1 MGEMIALIISFVA
14 LIFSV
19 ITFLFNAIHEKKK
32 DTLDAFS
39 ALQSNALDGLYYYTK
54 GQIKEIS
61 KSSNRAAEYKELS
74 LYLSRIEHFC
84 VGIRNGVY
92 NKKIVNKLASKHL
105 VPLYDKLT
113 PLIEVK
119 RRVPDAGDTYKN
131 FEEVVRPWKEKQ
143 KWQ

>member
-61 KSSNRAAEYKELS
+61 KSSNRAAEYKEL
-74 LYLSRIEHFC
+74 YIEDVVKPRI
-84 VGIRNGVY
+84 
-92 NKKIVNKLASKHL
+92 
-105 VPLYDKLT
+105 
-113 PLIEVK
+113 
-119 RRVPDAGDTYKN
+119 
-131 FEEVVRPWKEKQ
+131 KEIKQ
-143 KWQ
+143 K

>member
-92 NKKIVNKLASKHL
+92 NKKIVNKLAGKHL

-113 PLIEVK
+113 PLIEAK

-131 FEEVVRPWKEKQ
+131 FEEVVRPWKEK
-143 KWQ
+143 

>member
-19 ITFLFNAIHEKKK
+19 IKFLFNAIHEKKK

-92 NKKIVNKLASKHL
+92 NKKIVNKLAGKHL

-113 PLIEVK
+113 PLIEAK

-131 FEEVVRPWKEKQ
+131 FEEVVRPWKEK
-143 KWQ
+143 

>member
-1 MGEMIALIISFVA
+1 M
-14 LIFSV
+14 
-19 ITFLFNAIHEKKK
+19 FNAIHEKKK

-92 NKKIVNKLASKHL
+92 NKKIVNKLAGKHL

-113 PLIEVK
+113 PLIEAK

-131 FEEVVRPWKEKQ
+131 FEEVVRPWKEK
-143 KWQ
+143 

>member
-39 ALQSNALDGLYYYTK
+39 ALQSNALDGLYYYTE

-92 NKKIVNKLASKHL
+92 NKKIVNKLAGKHL

-113 PLIEVK
+113 PLIEAK

-131 FEEVVRPWKEKQ
+131 FEEVVRPWKEK
-143 KWQ
+143 

>member
-61 KSSNRAAEYKELS
+61 KSSNRAVEYKELS

-92 NKKIVNKLASKHL
+92 NKKIVNKLAGKHL
-105 VPLYDKLT
+105 VPLYDKLI
-113 PLIEVK
+113 PLIEAK

-131 FEEVVRPWKEKQ
+131 FEEVVRPWKEK
-143 KWQ
+143 

>member
-131 FEEVVRPWKEKQ
+131 FEEVVRPWKEK
-143 KWQ
+143 

>member
-61 KSSNRAAEYKELS
+61 KSSNRAVEYKELS

-92 NKKIVNKLASKHL
+92 NKKIVNKLAGKHL

-113 PLIEVK
+113 PLIEAK

-131 FEEVVRPWKEKQ
+131 FEEVVRPWKEK
-143 KWQ
+143 

>member
-19 ITFLFNAIHEKKK
+19 ITFLFNAIHKKKK

-39 ALQSNALDGLYYYTK
+39 ALQSNALDGLYYYTE

-92 NKKIVNKLASKHL
+92 NKKIVNKLAGKHL

-113 PLIEVK
+113 PLIEAK

-131 FEEVVRPWKEKQ
+131 FEEVVRPWKEK
-143 KWQ
+143 

>member
-1 MGEMIALIISFVA
+1 MRYTRKEGYIRC
-14 LIFSV
+14 
-19 ITFLFNAIHEKKK
+19 
-32 DTLDAFS
+32 FS